1 MTIEEELEEFRHW
14 LTHKER
20 PVRESTVEAYTE
32 RLQHLVDYC
41 RDRGIDSFKPGELGV
56 EALEGF
62 RDAMIDREKAGYKN
76 VEGLLMAAK
85 VLVKWSEDPS
95 KANRLTWR
103 PERWSALS
111 YHGPT
116 RQRRRKRVQELPMLM
131 PSDVLE
137 LMSIAAECSRKT
149 SSTRNAALIAVM
161 YSSGARLSEAVSM
174 RVKDVYREGKTWRVR
189 FPDSK
194 HPAGTRTGYLTQFA
208 GDKTILRWVHA
219 RRQTARDMDEPLF
232 LTSGNRAMTSEG
244 FQSYW
249 RRVTEKAIQRGGELA
264 EKMQRAR
271 DLAVAAHLL
280 RHSRGKW
287 LGQMKNWQYA
297 PLKAWLGD
305 ETDQMVGHYVQAGG
319 VEAQLARERGEAP
332 EEAYEEPESR
342 CTICG
347 VYVLPGDNYCPA
359 CGAPLSD
366 EAKAHEVGMGRQFQ
380 TLVEQVEEL
389 RELAGL
395 SSPDEPDAS
404 RGVKGVKAAKKEI
417 REGVA
422 G

>member
-1 MTIEEELEEFRHW
+1 
-14 LTHKER
+14 LTDFVEGSDLIFVSETR
-20 PVRESTVEAYTE
+20 SALEAY
-32 RLQHLVDYC
+32 
-41 RDRGIDSFKPGELGV
+41 
-56 EALEGF
+56 
-62 RDAMIDREKAGYKN
+62 RDAMIDREKAGYKGVDN
-76 VEGLLMAAK
+76 LLIAARI
-85 VLVKWSEDPS
+85 LVKWSEDPS
-95 KANRLTWR
+95 KASQATWR
-103 PERWSALS
+103 PDRLAALA
-111 YHGPT
+111 YQGAT
-116 RQRRRKRVQELPMLM
+116 QQRRRRRARELPMLT
-131 PSDVLE
+131 PSDALE
-137 LMSIAAECSRKT
+137 LMSIAAECSRK
-149 SSTRNAALIAVM
+149 STRNAALIALM

-189 FPDSK
+189 FPESK

-208 GDKTILRWVHA
+208 GDQTILRWLHA
-219 RRQTARDMDEPLF
+219 RREAAASVEEPLF
-232 LTSGNRAMTSEG
+232 LTSGNRAMRSEA
-244 FQSYW
+244 FHAYW
-249 RRVTEKAIQRGGELA
+249 RRVSEKVIQRGGELG
-264 EKMQRAR
+264 EKLQRAS
-271 DLAVAAHLL
+271 DLGAAAHLL

-305 ETDQMVGHYVQAGG
+305 ETDQMVGHYIQAGG